1 MGYYGFRYR
10 YFNQASLTFCYEIL
24 TKQEKTNAYN
34 LAIYMLSG
42 RKGRENRNA
51 QPNKTEKQA
60 IILAYKILITGPL
73 LSNIH
78 YLFNED

>member
-1 MGYYGFRYR
+1 
-10 YFNQASLTFCYEIL
+10 
-24 TKQEKTNAYN
+24 
-34 LAIYMLSG
+34 MLSG